1 MALGQ
6 MGQGQTGQGQKCPT
20 LPRRNVAC
28 GMLDTS
34 QVSRKILF
42 GWGAVAQLGERVV
55 RNDEV
60 VGSIPICSTKALPRL
75 DSCRSAKPDRGL
87 NRRTHDRFCPRP

>member
-34 QVSRKILF
+34 PVSRKILF
-42 GWGAVAQLGERVV
+42 G
-55 RNDEV
+55 
-60 VGSIPICSTKALPRL
+60 
-75 DSCRSAKPDRGL
+75 
-87 NRRTHDRFCPRP
+87 

>member
-6 MGQGQTGQGQKCPT
+6 MGQGQKCPA

-34 QVSRKILF
+34 PVSRKILF
-42 GWGAVAQLGERVV
+42 G
-55 RNDEV
+55 
-60 VGSIPICSTKALPRL
+60 
-75 DSCRSAKPDRGL
+75 
-87 NRRTHDRFCPRP
+87 